1 MSIDQ
6 KVLDTLDT
14 IYAAA
19 SDTGLWAQVIHQ
31 VMGVVESQAA
41 SFCVI
46 DTSDPLSMPVFH
58 YINAEKRLVD
68 YDRFMR
74 EYLVDGMATQDPTL
88 CHIVAHPEHRLVRDS
103 SLLSEAEK
111 DRHPYYDWHASR
123 SDTRHRMAG
132 MISPAPHL
140 QSGVTLHRTRQLGDF
155 DDGQIARFNFLLPHI
170 ERAVRLSFQ
179 LGTLDAF
186 CHASQALLDGN
197 ERAVIFL
204 DRKGRMLFANRAA
217 SELSANGDGLLLSRE
232 GLSLAN
238 SADRR
243 RLDRLIAAALAPSAA
258 RPGDGMMQAG
268 RPSGKRPFS
277 ILVSPIQVAEN
288 MMADITPAICITV
301 ADPQAP
307 TPISRTA
314 LRDLFGLTRSEA
326 KLAAQLVCGDSLA
339 QAAETLG
346 LAYTT
351 VRAQLA
357 AIFRKTQTNRQGEL
371 VRLLLS
377 SVPASPAER

>member
-1 MSIDQ
+1 MSVDQ
-6 KVLDTLDT
+6 SMLDTLDT

-19 SDTGLWAQVIHQ
+19 SDATLWEQVISR

-46 DTSDPLSMPVFH
+46 DAADPPSMPVFH
-58 YINAEKRLVD
+58 YINAETRLVD
-68 YDRFMR
+68 YDRFMH
-74 EYLVDGMATQDPTL
+74 EYLVEGMAAQDPTL
-88 CHIVAHPEHRLVRDS
+88 RHIVTHPEQRLVLDS
-103 SLLSEAEK
+103 AIISEAQK
-111 DRHPYYDWHASR
+111 DRHLYYDWHGSY

-170 ERAVRLSFQ
+170 ERAVRLGFQ
-179 LGTLDAF
+179 LDTLGAF
-186 CHASQALLDGN
+186 RRAALALLDGN
-197 ERAVIFL
+197 KRAVIFL
-204 DRKGRMLFANRAA
+204 DRKSRVLFANRAA
-217 SELSANGDGLLLSRE
+217 SELVASADGLLLSPG

-238 SADRR
+238 PTDQR
-243 RLDRLIAAALAPSAA
+243 RLDRLIAAALAPTAA
-258 RPGDGMMQAG
+258 RPDDGMMLAS

-277 ILVSPIQVAEN
+277 ILVSPMRVVKDT
-288 MMADITPAICITV
+288 MAGVEPAICITLT
-301 ADPQAP
+301 DPEAQALP
-307 TPISRTA
+307 PEAA

-326 KLAAQLVCGDSLA
+326 RLAARLARGDALV
-339 QAAETLG
+339 QAAEGLG
-346 LAYTT
+346 LTYAT
-351 VRAQLA
+351 VRAQLT

-371 VRLLLS
+371 VRLLLA

>member
-6 KVLDTLDT
+6 NVLDTLDT

-19 SDTGLWAQVIHQ
+19 SDTSLWAQVINR

-46 DTSDPLSMPVFH
+46 DASDPLSMPVFH

-68 YDRFMR
+68 YDLFMR
-74 EYLVDGMATQDPTL
+74 EYLVDGMAAQDPTL
-88 CHIVAHPEHRLVRDS
+88 RHIVAHPEQRLVRDS
-103 SLLSEAEK
+103 SIVSEAEK
-111 DRHPYYDWHASR
+111 DRHPYYDWHASY

-179 LGTLDAF
+179 LGTLGAF
-186 CHASQALLDGN
+186 RHASQALLDGN

-204 DRKGRMLFANRAA
+204 DRKGRILFANRAA
-217 SELSANGDGLLLSRE
+217 SELSASADGLLLSRD

-238 SADRR
+238 PADQR

-258 RPGDGMMQAG
+258 RPGNGMMQAG

-277 ILVSPIQVAEN
+277 ILVSPIRAAEN
-288 MMADITPAICITV
+288 TMAEMTPAICITLT
-301 ADPQAP
+301 DPEAL
-307 TPISRTA
+307 TPIPGAA

-326 KLAAQLVCGDSLA
+326 RLAARLACGDSLA
-339 QAAETLG
+339 QAAEGLG
-346 LAYTT
+346 LAYAT

-371 VRLLLS
+371 VRLLLA